1 MIYVA
6 KLAILPCFIIER
18 SSITVAIKFIYV
30 YAGNSLMYCE
40 ENYVTEHF
48 FTILL
53 SKNTKKYSDLCE
65 KIRTLVYSYYGTLF
79 H

>member
-30 YAGNSLMYCE
+30 YAGNSLMHCE
-40 ENYVTEHF
+40 DNYVTENF
-48 FTILL
+48 FMILL
-53 SKNTKKYSDLCE
+53 SKNTKKYIDLW
-65 KIRTLVYSYYGTLF
+65 KN
-79 H
+79 